1 MRILLVILSVFI
13 VLLILTGLLTYAYF
27 SQNIPDIKTL
37 ATYHPRTVTEVFSS
51 DNSKI
56 GEFFEE
62 RRLLIKYE
70 DIPKWLIDA
79 FIAAEDKGFWEHRGI
94 DLEGIL
100 RAAISNIKAG
110 RVVQGGST
118 LTQQVAKNLLLST
131 ERRFSRKVKEQIL
144 AMKIE
149 REFSK
154 KQILYIY
161 LNQIYLG
168 HGAYGIQAAASNFFN
183 KNIKDLTL
191 AEAALLAGLVQAP
204 SKLPNIQYAK
214 ERQEYVL
221 TRMIED
227 KYITKQQADEALKQ
241 EIKILERKDINLEQA
256 PYFTEHVRRY
266 LIKKYGME
274 KVYREGLKVY
284 TTLNLKMQK
293 AAQKAVEAG
302 IKQIDKRRG
311 YRGAITNHQ
320 TNESM
325 QSALRRIHQEQV
337 AAAQGFSLV
346 IPAKNDL
353 KSPATNESTKEEL
366 TPIRVGDIV
375 HGIVLT
381 FDSNSVTV
389 GVGNRKGTIPF
400 DSMRWAR
407 TPNPDLA
414 GWESPLIHPGEVLR
428 VGDEILVK
436 VTGITDTSL
445 SLELEQA
452 PIVQAA
458 LVSYDSIGALV
469 AMVGGYSFEDSE
481 FNRASQAL
489 RQPGSAFKPFIYSA
503 ALDKG
508 FTPATIIVDSPIV
521 YDDALRNQKW
531 TPENYEQVFY
541 GDTTLRTALIH
552 SRNVVT
558 IKILQN
564 ISVPYII
571 DYAKKLGF
579 TANFT
584 PDLSLALGSSVVAL
598 DELTTAYGIFMNHGR
613 KLSTY
618 FIKKLTD
625 RDGNILEEF
634 IPKQPLSAES
644 ITTETPSDQVISPQ
658 TAFLVTHLLREVVQ
672 FGTGRSIRSLGRPAA
687 GKTGTTDNFTDAL
700 FIGFTPY
707 ILTGVWTG
715 IDDVSSLGKGEAGGK
730 TAAPIWLD
738 YMKEATKDFPV
749 RDFDVP
755 EGIVFASIDRKTG
768 KLATT
773 DTEDP
778 VYEAFLAGTEP
789 KEPGTGGEQQQPGAE
804 ESEEFLRKGLQ

>member
-1 MRILLVILSVFI
+1 MRILLVILSIFI
-13 VLLILTGLLTYAYF
+13 VLFILTGLLTYAYF
-27 SQNIPDIKTL
+27 SQNIPDFKAL

-51 DNSKI
+51 DNHKI

-70 DIPKWLIDA
+70 EIPKWLIDA

-94 DLEGIL
+94 DLEGIV
-100 RAAISNIKAG
+100 RATIKNIKA
-110 RVVQGGST
+110 RKVVQGGST

-131 ERRFSRKVKEQIL
+131 ERRLSRKIKEQIL

-168 HGAYGIQAAASNFFN
+168 HGAYGIQAAASSFFN

-221 TRMIED
+221 ERMVED
-227 KYITKQQADEALKQ
+227 KYITRTQADEALEQ

-256 PYFTEHVRRY
+256 PFFTEHVRRY
-266 LIKKYGME
+266 LIKKYGMD

-284 TTLNLKMQK
+284 TTLNLPMQK
-293 AAQKAVEAG
+293 AAQKAIEEG

-311 YRGAITNHQ
+311 YRGPVANHQ
-320 TNESM
+320 TNESI
-325 QSALRRIHQEQV
+325 QAALSRIHKEQL
-337 AAAQGFSLV
+337 AAAQGFSFV
-346 IPAKNDL
+346 IPAKNDSKPTTIL
-353 KSPATNESTKEEL
+353 LTKDEL
-366 TPIRVGDIV
+366 TPIRVGDMV
-375 HGIVLT
+375 NGIVLT

-389 GVGNRKGTIPF
+389 SVGNRKGTIPF

-407 TPNPDLA
+407 TPNPELSSL
-414 GWESPLIHPGEVLR
+414 ETPLIHPGEALR

-436 VTGITDTSL
+436 ITGITDTNL
-445 SLELEQA
+445 SLELEQE

-458 LVSYDSIGALV
+458 LISYDSIGALV
-469 AMVGGYSFEDSE
+469 AMVGGYNFEKSE
-481 FNRASQAL
+481 FNRATQAL

-503 ALDKG
+503 AIDKG

-558 IKILQN
+558 IKILQD
-564 ISVPYII
+564 ISIPYVI
-571 DYAKKLGF
+571 DYTKKFGITSPL
-579 TANFT
+579 N
-584 PDLSLALGSSVVAL
+584 PDLSLALGSSVVTL
-598 DELTTAYGIFMNHGR
+598 EDLTRAYGIFMNQGR
-613 KLSTY
+613 KLETH
-618 FIKKLTD
+618 FIKKLVD
-625 RDGNILEEF
+625 RDGTILEEH
-634 IPKQPLSAES
+634 L
-644 ITTETPSDQVISPQ
+644 TEDLPNQAISPQ
-658 TAFLVTHLLREVVQ
+658 TAFIVTHLLREVVK
-672 FGTGRSIRSLGRPAA
+672 FGTGRSIRSIGRPAA

-700 FIGFTPY
+700 FVGFTPY
-707 ILTGVWTG
+707 LLTGVWTG

-730 TAAPIWLD
+730 AAAPIWLD
-738 YMKEATKDFPV
+738 YMKEATKNYPA
-749 RDFDVP
+749 RDFDTP
-755 EGIVFASIDRKTG
+755 EGIIFASIDRKTG
-768 KLATT
+768 KLASP

-778 VYEAFLAGTEP
+778 VNEAFLSGTEP
-789 KEPGTGGEQQQPGAE
+789 KQLGVGEVPEQAGAE
-804 ESEEFLRKGLQ
+804 ESEEFLRKGIQ

>member
-1 MRILLVILSVFI
+1 MRILLVILSIFI

-27 SQNIPDIKTL
+27 SQNLPDIKAL
-37 ATYHPRTVTEVFSS
+37 ATYHPRTVTEVFSA
-51 DNSKI
+51 DNHKI

-62 RRLLIKYE
+62 RRLLIQYE

-79 FIAAEDKGFWEHRGI
+79 FVAAEDKGFWEHRGI

-100 RAAISNIKAG
+100 RATIKNIKAG
-110 RVVQGGST
+110 KVVQGGST
-118 LTQQVAKNLLLST
+118 LTQQVAKNILLST
-131 ERRFSRKVKEQIL
+131 ERRLSRKLKEQIL

-149 REFSK
+149 KEFSK

-183 KNIKDLTL
+183 KNIRDLTP

-204 SKLPNIQYAK
+204 SKLPIVSYAK

-221 TRMIED
+221 DRMVED
-227 KYITKQQADEALKQ
+227 KYITREQADEALNQ
-241 EIKILERKDINLEQA
+241 EIKILERKDINLEEA
-256 PYFTEHVRRY
+256 PFFTEHVRRY
-266 LIKKYGME
+266 LMKKYGME

-293 AAQKAVEAG
+293 AAQKAIEGG

-311 YRGAITNHQ
+311 FRGAITNHQ
-320 TNESM
+320 TNESIE
-325 QSALRRIHQEQV
+325 STLRGIHRDQI
-337 AAAQGFSLV
+337 AAAQGFSFV
-346 IPAKNDL
+346 IPPKNNL
-353 KSPATNESTKEEL
+353 KPLNTSELTKDEL

-414 GWESPLIHPGEVLR
+414 GWETPLIHPGEILR

-436 VTGITDTSL
+436 VTGITNNSL
-445 SLELEQA
+445 SLELEQN

-458 LVSYDSIGALV
+458 LISYDAAGALV
-469 AMVGGYSFEDSE
+469 AMVGGYSFEESE
-481 FNRASQAL
+481 FNRAFQAL

-508 FTPATIIVDSPIV
+508 LTSATIIVDSPIV

-541 GDTTLRTALIH
+541 GDTTLRAALIH

-558 IKILQN
+558 IKILQD
-564 ISVPYII
+564 ISIPYVI
-571 DYAKKLGF
+571 DYVKKFGITTKLS
-579 TANFT
+579 
-584 PDLSLALGSSVVAL
+584 PDLSLALGSSVVSL
-598 DELTTAYGIFMNHGR
+598 DELTSAYGIFMNHGR
-613 KLSTY
+613 KLPTH
-618 FIKKLTD
+618 FITKLTD

-634 IPKQPLSAES
+634 IPEKPFSGEPITQPTNE
-644 ITTETPSDQVISPQ
+644 QVISPQ
-658 TAFLVTHLLREVVQ
+658 TAFLITHLLREVVQ

-700 FIGFTPY
+700 FVGFTPQL
-707 ILTGVWTG
+707 LTGVWTG
-715 IDDVSSLGKGEAGGK
+715 IDDVSSLGKGEAGGRA
-730 TAAPIWLD
+730 AAPIWLD
-738 YMKEATKDFPV
+738 YMKEAVKDLPV

-755 EGIVFASIDRKTG
+755 EGIVFTSIDRKSG
-768 KLATT
+768 KLAGP

-789 KEPGTGGEQQQPGAE
+789 KEAGTGSEGPEQPGAE
-804 ESEEFLRKGLQ
+804 ESEEFLRKGIQ

>member
-1 MRILLVILSVFI
+1 MRILLVILSIFI
-13 VLLILTGLLTYAYF
+13 ILLILTGLLTYAYF

-51 DNSKI
+51 DNHKI

-79 FIAAEDKGFWEHRGI
+79 FIAAEDKGFWEHRGV
-94 DLEGIL
+94 DLEGIV
-100 RAAISNIKAG
+100 RATIKNLKAG

-131 ERRFSRKVKEQIL
+131 ERRLSRKIKEQIV

-168 HGAYGIQAAASNFFN
+168 HGAYGIQVAASNFFN
-183 KNIKDLTL
+183 KSIKDLTL

-204 SKLPNIQYAK
+204 SKLPKVQYAK

-221 TRMIED
+221 ARMVED
-227 KYITKQQADEALKQ
+227 KYITREQADEALKQ
-241 EIKILERKDINLEQA
+241 EIKILERKDINLERA

-266 LIKKYGME
+266 LIKKYGMD

-284 TTLNLKMQK
+284 TTLNQK
-293 AAQKAVEAG
+293 IQVAAKKAVEDG

-320 TNESM
+320 TNEAIK
-325 QSALRRIHQEQV
+325 SALNRIHKEQV
-337 AAAQGFSLV
+337 AASQGFSFV
-346 IPAKNDL
+346 IPAKSDS
-353 KSPATNESTKEEL
+353 KSTANELPKDEN
-366 TPIRVGDIV
+366 TPVRASDIV
-375 HGIVLT
+375 HGVVLT

-400 DSMRWAR
+400 ESMRWAR
-407 TPNPDLA
+407 TPNSELSSL
-414 GWESPLIHPGEVLR
+414 ESPLIHPGEALR

-436 VTGITDTSL
+436 ITGITDANL
-445 SLELEQA
+445 SLELEQD

-458 LVSYDSIGALV
+458 LVSYDSKGALV
-469 AMVGGYSFEDSE
+469 AMVGGYRFEDSE
-481 FNRASQAL
+481 FNRATQAL

-508 FTPATIIVDSPIV
+508 LTPATIIVDSPIV

-558 IKILQN
+558 IKILQD
-564 ISVPYII
+564 ISIPYVT

-579 TANFT
+579 TT
-584 PDLSLALGSSVVAL
+584 QLTQDLSLALGSSVVTL
-598 DELTTAYGIFMNHGR
+598 EELTRAYGIFMNHGQT
-613 KLSTY
+613 LNTF
-618 FIKKLTD
+618 FIKKIID
-625 RDGNILEEF
+625 RDGNILEEHMSE
-634 IPKQPLSAES
+634 KQSTES
-644 ITTETPSDQVISPQ
+644 QTTETSPDQVISTQ
-658 TAFLVTHLLREVVQ
+658 TAFLVTHLLREVVK

-707 ILTGVWTG
+707 LLTGVWTG

-730 TAAPIWLD
+730 AAAPIWLD
-738 YMKEATKDFPV
+738 YMKEAVKDYPAN
-749 RDFDVP
+749 DFDIP
-755 EGIVFASIDRKTG
+755 ENIVFASIDRKTG
-768 KLATT
+768 KLAGP

-789 KEPGTGGEQQQPGAE
+789 KQPGTGETPDQPGVE
-804 ESEEFLRKGLQ
+804 ESEEFLRKGIQ